1 MKTFFGGR
9 FQIKKKINFQLIKF
23 SNFRNLTYLKR
34 RIKTADDRW
43 LWEFLTLGGFED
55 VISACEKSFQERFHG
70 PYFWTVHQNMS
81 VEPWFKGVKNKMNLQ
96 NGIYKMV
103 AVQCLKA
110 VITPEI
116 GLRYFCDENHSILV
130 NGLKSDNPLVK
141 KQILEVMCGL
151 SLYSYF
157 EYFSYS
163 ATQTSRNG
171 IYIAF

>member
-1 MKTFFGGR
+1 
-9 FQIKKKINFQLIKF
+9 
-23 SNFRNLTYLKR
+23 
-34 RIKTADDRW
+34 
-43 LWEFLTLGGFED
+43 
-55 VISACEKSFQERFHG
+55 
-70 PYFWTVHQNMS
+70 
-81 VEPWFKGVKNKMNLQ
+81 MNLQ

-157 EYFSYS
+157 EYFSYT
-163 ATQTSRNG
+163 ATQTSRHGIPRKSVNTVRSWLSLSIIGFNG
-171 IYIAF
+171 TFIGRKGCWHLFSEYPKYQT

>member
-1 MKTFFGGR
+1 MAV
-9 FQIKKKINFQLIKF
+9 LM
-23 SNFRNLTYLKR
+23 
-34 RIKTADDRW
+34 
-43 LWEFLTLGGFED
+43 TL
-55 VISACEKSFQERFHG
+55 
-70 PYFWTVHQNMS
+70 S
-81 VEPWFKGVKNKMNLQ
+81 VESWFKGVKNKMNLQ

-157 EYFSYS
+157 EYFSYT
-163 ATQTSRNG
+163 ATQTSRHG
-171 IYIAF
+171 INSV

>member
-1 MKTFFGGR
+1 MALGIFNFGR
-9 FQIKKKINFQLIKF
+9 IRRCYKRMRKIIPGKVP
-23 SNFRNLTYLKR
+23 RTVY
-34 RIKTADDRW
+34 
-43 LWEFLTLGGFED
+43 
-55 VISACEKSFQERFHG
+55 V
-70 PYFWTVHQNMS
+70 WTVRQNKS

>member
-1 MKTFFGGR
+1 MALGVFNVGRIRRCYKRLRKIISGLDSRHKTR
-9 FQIKKKINFQLIKF
+9 LW
-23 SNFRNLTYLKR
+23 
-34 RIKTADDRW
+34 TAVV
-43 LWEFLTLGGFED
+43 LMTL
-55 VISACEKSFQERFHG
+55 
-70 PYFWTVHQNMS
+70 S
-81 VEPWFKGVKNKMNLQ
+81 VEISVESLFKGVKNKMNLQ

-157 EYFSYS
+157 EYFSYT
-163 ATQTSRNG
+163 ATQTSRHG
-171 IYIAF
+171 INTARSWLSLSIIGV

>member
-1 MKTFFGGR
+1 M
-9 FQIKKKINFQLIKF
+9 
-23 SNFRNLTYLKR
+23 
-34 RIKTADDRW
+34 
-43 LWEFLTLGGFED
+43 TL
-55 VISACEKSFQERFHG
+55 
-70 PYFWTVHQNMS
+70 S
-81 VEPWFKGVKNKMNLQ
+81 VEISVESLFKGVKNKMNLQ

-157 EYFSYS
+157 EYFSYT

-171 IYIAF
+171 INTARSWLSLSIIGV